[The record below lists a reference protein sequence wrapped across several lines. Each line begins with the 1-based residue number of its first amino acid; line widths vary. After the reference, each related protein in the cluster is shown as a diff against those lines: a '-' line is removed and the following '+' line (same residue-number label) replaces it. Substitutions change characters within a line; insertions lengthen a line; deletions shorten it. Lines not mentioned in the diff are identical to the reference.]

1 MLSYIDRKVAPM
13 LAALCGILCGTMQFL
28 LLKKFTG
35 FLLGGKTKPALLLL
49 AAKLAV
55 YAAALTIVLVFFAK
69 QTILFITGL
78 AGALIVGTVI
88 QYIRSRR

>member
-1 MLSYIDRKVAPM
+1 M
-13 LAALCGILCGTMQFL
+13 LAVLCGILCGTVQFL

-35 FLLGGKTKPALLLL
+35 FLLSGKTKPALVLL

-55 YAAALTIVLVFFAK
+55 YAAVLTIVLVFFAK
-69 QTILFITGL
+69 QAIFFITGL
-78 AGALIVGTVI
+78 AGVLILGTVL

>member
-1 MLSYIDRKVAPM
+1 M
-13 LAALCGILCGTMQFL
+13 LAVLCGILCGTVQFL

-35 FLLGGKTKPALLLL
+35 FLLSGKTKPALLLL

-55 YAAALTIVLVFFAK
+55 YAAVLTIVLVFFAK
-69 QTILFITGL
+69 QAIFFFTGL
-78 AGALIVGTVI
+78 AGVLILGTGL